1 MTNPITVYEMFL
13 RAVSTAGEQPFLMI
27 PSNAERAWASEGA
40 TFTYSAAH
48 DQVESLASGYRD
60 AGYGPGRRVALV
72 LGNRPEYFWH
82 FLALNALGACAV
94 PLNPELLEHE
104 FVHALGIAGV
114 SLVVTAAESA
124 TTVHA
129 AAENMGRTLPVVE
142 LDAALPALPPPALPA
157 DPAAAAQP
165 REHRPALVIFT
176 SGTTS
181 RPKGCVISNFSCLA
195 SGKDYTGIGGLMT
208 LEPDVERL
216 YNPLPAFHMNLT
228 VLSLNAVLQQR
239 GCLITT
245 DRFRA
250 STWWQELRETSATCL
265 HYLGL
270 IPPILL
276 KTAPSPDDGAPTVKY
291 GLGAGV
297 DPALHRDFEQRYGF
311 PLVECWGMTETS
323 RLIANAHEPRHLDTR
338 AIGRPLPPWEV
349 MVADENG
356 AAVSDGAPGEF
367 LVRCEGPD
375 PRSGFFSEYI
385 NDPDATAAAWQ
396 DGWFHTGDVVIRDA
410 DGMLYFVERRKN
422 IIRRSGENIAAAEI
436 EEAIIDDPSVSRV
449 VVMAVPDELR
459 DEEPL
464 ACVVLANGV
473 AATAATARTLMQR
486 ARDRLALHKLPG
498 WVQFVDTIPLTPT
511 QKPRKDVLLSD
522 FRTDDPRT
530 VDVRPLKSRRAPS
543 YKARGSSRTSS

>member
-1 MTNPITVYEMFL
+1 MFL
-13 RAVSTAGEQPFLMI
+13 RAVALAGEQPFLMI
-27 PSNAERAWASEGA
+27 TRNAERAWASEGA

-48 DQVESLASGYRD
+48 DHVESLAGVYRD
-60 AGYGPGRRVALV
+60 AGYGPGHRVALV

-94 PLNPELLEHE
+94 PLNSELLEHE
-104 FVHALGIAGV
+104 FVHALGLAGV
-114 SLVVTAAESA
+114 SLVVTAAEA
-124 TTVHA
+124 APAVWA
-129 AAENMGRTLPVVE
+129 AAQNVGRPLPVVE
-142 LDAALPALPPPALPA
+142 LDAALPAFPSPALPA
-157 DPAAAAQP
+157 DPAAATQP
-165 REHRPALVIFT
+165 REQRPALIIFT

-181 RPKGCVISNFSCLA
+181 RPKGCVISNYSCLA
-195 SGKDYTGIGGLMT
+195 SGKAYTDIGGLMA

-216 YNPLPAFHMNLT
+216 YNPLPAFHMNST
-228 VLSLNAVLQQR
+228 VLSLNAILRQR

-250 STWWQELRETSATCL
+250 STWWQELRETGATGL

-276 KTAPSPDDGAPTVKY
+276 KSAPSPDDGAPTVKY

-297 DPALHRDFEQRYGF
+297 DPALHRDFEQRFGF

-323 RLIANAHEPRHLDTR
+323 RLIANAHEPRHTHTR

-356 AAVSDGAPGEF
+356 AAVPDGAPGEF
-367 LVRCEGPD
+367 LVRCQGPD

-385 NDPDATAAAWQ
+385 NNPDATAAAWKG
-396 DGWFHTGDVVIRDA
+396 GWFHTGDVVTRDA

-436 EEAIIDDPSVSRV
+436 EEAIIDDPSVLGV

-464 ACVVLANGV
+464 ACVVLTTGV
-473 AATAATARTLMQR
+473 DASEETARTLMAR

-498 WVQFVDTIPLTPT
+498 WVQFVDAIPLTPT
-511 QKPRKDVLLSD
+511 QKPRKDVLLSG
-522 FRTDDPRT
+522 FRADGPRT
-530 VDVRPLKSRRAPS
+530 VDVRPLKSRRAQQ
-543 YKARGSSRTSS
+543 